1 MLLYFHL
8 AFIKLFKQ
16 KKKKKGTSQTIRGY
30 YLELE
35 WLMILK
41 NETLANFL

>member
-16 KKKKKGTSQTIRGY
+16 KKKKGTSQTIRGY

-35 WLMILK
+35 WLMILR